1 MTPERPLQDYAAQV
15 SERSDVRIGV
25 PLPMAAGANGL
36 RRGRMKGTV
45 PIRTLFMDIGGVLLS
60 DGWDH
65 PARKRAV
72 KRFGIEAVEM
82 ETRHQM
88 VFDTYEEGKLTENEY
103 LDHVVFFRSRPFTRA
118 AFRNF
123 MFAQSTPYPEM
134 LALVR
139 GLKAKYRLK
148 LVAVS
153 NEARVLNDY
162 RIQKFQLDDLIDA
175 YISSCYVHL
184 RKPDADIFRLA
195 LDVAHTPAQQVGYV
209 ENTPMFIEIANGLG
223 IRSVL
228 HTDYRSTCAQLASLG
243 LKSGEEVVHDAD

>member
-1 MTPERPLQDYAAQV
+1 
-15 SERSDVRIGV
+15 
-25 PLPMAAGANGL
+25 
-36 RRGRMKGTV
+36 
-45 PIRTLFMDIGGVLLS
+45 MDIGGVLLS

-65 PARKRAV
+65 RARKRAV
-72 KRFGIEAVEM
+72 KKFKLEAVEM
-82 ETRHQM
+82 EARHQM

-103 LDHVVFFRSRPFTRA
+103 LDHVVFFRNRPFTRGE
-118 AFRNF
+118 FRKF

-139 GLKAKYRLK
+139 ELKAKYRLK
-148 LVAVS
+148 IVVVS

-162 RIQKFQLDDLIDA
+162 RIQKFKLDDVVDA

-195 LDVAHTPAQQVGYV
+195 LDVAHTPAQQVAYV
-209 ENTPMFIEIANGLG
+209 ENTPMFVKIATGLG

-228 HTDYRSTCAQLASLG
+228 HADYSSTRSKLASLG
-243 LKSGEEVVHDAD
+243 LQSPEEVVHDAS